1 MAMCY
6 VPGEK
11 ERPQS
16 EVLTPLRTR
25 GIYAPGKAIAY

>member
-11 ERPQS
+11 ERSRS

-25 GIYAPGKAIAY
+25 GIYAPEKAIAY

>member
-1 MAMCY
+1 MCP

-16 EVLTPLRTR
+16 EVLTPLRTL
-25 GIYAPGKAIAY
+25 GIYALGKAIAY